1 MTISSASR
9 PATADKVRV
18 QAAVRHAHILDALAK
33 IGAVSVAEVAMR
45 LGVSDMTIRRDLAD
59 LEREGRLLRTHGG
72 AIRSEGPA
80 EAPRLTPNFSEP
92 SFESRLQKNAE
103 AKQWIAAGAAALAR
117 GAKTIALDVG
127 TTTFWLA
134 RHLAE
139 WRGAKVFT
147 NSLRIAGALAEGR
160 CEVYVP
166 GGRVRVD
173 EMSICGATAVQQ
185 FEELWFDIAFVGVSG
200 LTSDGLFDY
209 SLEDA
214 EMKRV
219 YLRRATRRIVLCDS
233 SKYNAMSLAHI
244 APLSHF
250 HTLVSDAAPPAEI
263 GEALL
268 GAGVAVEIAG
278 PGL

>member
-1 MTISSASR
+1 MTMQSVSR
-9 PATADKVRV
+9 PAAVEKTRV
-18 QAAVRHAHILDALAK
+18 QAALRHAHILDTLAK
-33 IGAVSVAEVAMR
+33 VGAVSVAEVAMR

-59 LEREGRLLRTHGG
+59 LEREGRLSRTHGG
-72 AIRSEGPA
+72 AIRTGGPVK
-80 EAPRLTPNFSEP
+80 PQRLTPNFAEP
-92 SFESRLQKNAE
+92 SFESRLQKNAD

-166 GGRVRVD
+166 GGRVRGD
-173 EMSICGATAVQQ
+173 EMSICGATATQQ
-185 FEELWFDIAFVGVSG
+185 FEELWFDIAFVGISG
-200 LTSDGLFDY
+200 LTTDGLFDY

-214 EMKRV
+214 DMKRV
-219 YLRRATRRIVLCDS
+219 YLKRATRRIVLSDS

-250 HTLVSDAAPPAEI
+250 HTLVTDAAPPDEI
-263 GEALL
+263 AEALQ

-278 PGL
+278 PNA